1 MHGDSG
7 IYGALVNMGAWFKC
21 NIPMVEPHGNFGSI
35 DNDGA
40 ASSRYCCT
48 GDTKILTKEY
58 GMKTY
63 DELMKLV
70 KPTDKEGY
78 YEFENIIH
86 VRGPYN
92 EWVPTKVLID
102 SGVHD
107 IYELTLANGYKLRG
121 TPNHPVYVYT
131 KRWIRLDKVEEGDL
145 VVIDRHFYEDADGY
159 EETEAR
165 GLRCAITPIESC
177 VKLNEKER
185 VYSLRIDTEDHA
197 FMTNGILSHNTEAR
211 LTEYAEKVFLKDLSP
226 DVVRY
231 DWNYDDTLMEPQE
244 LPCVIPN
251 VLINSTTGIAVGFAC
266 DFVSHNP
273 REVIDLLLAYLENR
287 DMNHI
292 EAMKYLKGPDFP
304 TGGTIN
310 GLASVQK
317 AYACGDG
324 YVTIRGKYHREED
337 KKGNEAVVIDE
348 IPYGIYKTDLV
359 KQIAQEIVS
368 GRLEA
373 KDVRDESDRN
383 GIRIYIPLKK
393 DEDYDRAVG
402 VILANTRFEYNK
414 KISMYGLNRNKVP
427 KRYGLMELLKEFVA
441 FREECIYKKL
451 LAEKRKHEDR
461 LHIIEGMFI
470 VNKDLDKAISLIRG
484 ADGKEDSKKKLMKA
498 FKLSEIQAEYICNL
512 QLYRLSKTD
521 MTKMRE
527 EDKNLKTRVRVIA
540 RITRSKSNSDIDA
553 EMRNEWIELRDGLF
567 KNCKR
572 KTEIMAKAQ
581 KIDKEKTI
589 KDENCTLVISKN
601 GYIKRIAPLNENIQ
615 GRAGMGVTLGLSID
629 DEISQIINTTTVT
642 DILALTTNGR
652 AFILKPYTLEEVG
665 RTSRGKLA
673 RNIFNLR
680 ETEKVIL
687 YYEIPKDSDSSKLKL
702 MTATVKGIVKSTK
715 LSEIDNLTA
724 SGKRLVGL
732 KDLKDKVA
740 AAAIVDKKDTVL
752 LTSAQGNSIRFKTA
766 DISDTGV
773 GAIGVIGMKL
783 EKDDCVVSMVKVIPN
798 DDIVFISE
806 TGYIKKVPE
815 NEFRTQNKGGY
826 GVMTCPRDDGYG
838 NIVAALSGGTGT
850 VTIVTKSGKTLTC
863 DLKTIRRVSR
873 GSKGVI
879 GIKLA
884 SGDAVCNIC

>member
-1 MHGDSG
+1 MAKKPQNEIDEKESIARIILKDSAAKVIKDSMKIYGMEVIENRAIPSILTGLKPVQTRILYSMHTLGLSSNKPYVKCAKVVGDVLARLHPHGDSSC
-7 IYGALVNMGAWFKC
+7 YGALVNMAVDFKM
-21 NIPMVEPHGNFGSI
+21 NAPLVDGNGNFGSI

-40 ASSRYCCT
+40 AAYRYTLC
-48 GDTKILTKEY
+48 
-58 GMKTY
+58 
-63 DELMKLV
+63 KL
-70 KPTDKEGY
+70 
-78 YEFENIIH
+78 
-86 VRGPYN
+86 
-92 EWVPTKVLID
+92 
-102 SGVHD
+102 SQ
-107 IYELTLANGYKLRG
+107 
-121 TPNHPVYVYT
+121 
-131 KRWIRLDKVEEGDL
+131 
-145 VVIDRHFYEDADGY
+145 
-159 EETEAR
+159 
-165 GLRCAITPIESC
+165 
-177 VKLNEKER
+177 
-185 VYSLRIDTEDHA
+185 
-197 FMTNGILSHNTEAR
+197 
-211 LTEYAEKVFLKDLSP
+211 YAEKIMLKDLSP
-226 DVVRY
+226 NVVEFV
-231 DWNYDDTLMEPQE
+231 DNFDGETKEPAL
-244 LPCVIPN
+244 LPAVLPN
-251 VLINSTTGIAVGFAC
+251 ILINSTTGIAVGFAC

-273 REVIDLLLAYLENR
+273 REVIDLLLAYLDDRE
-287 DMNHI
+287 MNHI

-304 TGGTIN
+304 TGGVIN
-310 GLASVQK
+310 GLTSVQK

-324 YVTIRGKYHREED
+324 YVTIRGKFHKEED
-337 KKGNEAVVIDE
+337 KKGNEAIVIDE
-348 IPYGIYKTDLV
+348 IPYGVYKTDLV

-368 GRLEA
+368 GNLEA

-393 DEDYDRAVG
+393 DEDYNRAVE

-414 KISMYGLNRNKVP
+414 KISMYGLDRNKVP
-427 KRYGLMELLKEFVA
+427 KRYSLMEIIKEFVA

-451 LAEKRKHEDR
+451 LAEKKKHEDR

-484 ADGKEDSKKKLMKA
+484 ADGKEDSKRKLMKA

-521 MTKMRE
+521 MTKMKE
-527 EDKNLKTRVRVIA
+527 EDKNLKTRVRVIT

-553 EMRNEWIELRDGLF
+553 EMRNEWIELRDSLF

-581 KIDKEKTI
+581 KIDKERTI
-589 KDENCTLVISKN
+589 KDEPCTLVISKN

-652 AFILKPYTLEEVG
+652 AFILKPYNLDEVG

-680 ETEKVIL
+680 EKERVIL
-687 YYEIPKDSDSSKLKL
+687 YYEIPKTSDSSKFRL
-702 MTATVKGIVKSTK
+702 MTATINGMVKSTK

-732 KDLKDKVA
+732 KDIKDKVVA
-740 AAAIVDKKDTVL
+740 AAVVDKKDTVL
-752 LTSAQGNSIRFKTA
+752 LTSSQGNSVRFKTA

-783 EKDDCVVSMVKVIPN
+783 EKDDSVVSMVRVIPN

-815 NEFRTQNKGGY
+815 KEFRVQNKGGY
-826 GVMTCPRDDGYG
+826 GVMTCPKDDGYG
-838 NIVAALSGGTGT
+838 SIVAALAGGNGT

-863 DLKTIRRVSR
+863 ELQTVRRVSR

-879 GIKLA
+879 GIKLSA
-884 SGDAVCNIC
+884 GDAVSNIC

>member
-35 DNDGA
+35 DNDSA
-40 ASSRYCCT
+40 ASQRYCCT

-102 SGVHD
+102 SGIHD

-159 EETEAR
+159 EETESR
-165 GLRCAITPIESC
+165 GLRCAITPVESC
-177 VKLNEKER
+177 VKLEEKER

-304 TGGTIN
+304 TGGIIN
-310 GLASVQK
+310 GLTSVQK

-324 YVTIRGKYHREED
+324 YVTIRGKFHKEED
-337 KKGNEAVVIDE
+337 KKGNEAIVIDE
-348 IPYGIYKTDLV
+348 IPYGVYKTDLV

-368 GRLEA
+368 GNLEA

-414 KISMYGLNRNKVP
+414 KISMYGLDRNKVP
-427 KRYGLMELLKEFVA
+427 KRYSLMEIIKEFVA

-451 LAEKRKHEDR
+451 LAEKKKHEDR

-484 ADGKEDSKKKLMKA
+484 AD
-498 FKLSEIQAEYICNL
+498 
-512 QLYRLSKTD
+512 
-521 MTKMRE
+521 
-527 EDKNLKTRVRVIA
+527 V
-540 RITRSKSNSDIDA
+540 
-553 EMRNEWIELRDGLF
+553 
-567 KNCKR
+567 R
-572 KTEIMAKAQ
+572 KT
-581 KIDKEKTI
+581 
-589 KDENCTLVISKN
+589 
-601 GYIKRIAPLNENIQ
+601 
-615 GRAGMGVTLGLSID
+615 
-629 DEISQIINTTTVT
+629 
-642 DILALTTNGR
+642 
-652 AFILKPYTLEEVG
+652 
-665 RTSRGKLA
+665 
-673 RNIFNLR
+673 LR
-680 ETEKVIL
+680 E
-687 YYEIPKDSDSSKLKL
+687 
-702 MTATVKGIVKSTK
+702 
-715 LSEIDNLTA
+715 NL
-724 SGKRLVGL
+724 
-732 KDLKDKVA
+732 
-740 AAAIVDKKDTVL
+740 
-752 LTSAQGNSIRFKTA
+752 
-766 DISDTGV
+766 
-773 GAIGVIGMKL
+773 
-783 EKDDCVVSMVKVIPN
+783 
-798 DDIVFISE
+798 
-806 TGYIKKVPE
+806 
-815 NEFRTQNKGGY
+815 
-826 GVMTCPRDDGYG
+826 
-838 NIVAALSGGTGT
+838 
-850 VTIVTKSGKTLTC
+850 
-863 DLKTIRRVSR
+863 
-873 GSKGVI
+873 
-879 GIKLA
+879 
-884 SGDAVCNIC
+884 

>member
-35 DNDGA
+35 DNDSA
-40 ASSRYCCT
+40 ASQRYCCT

-102 SGVHD
+102 SGIHD

-131 KRWIRLDKVEEGDL
+131 KRWIRLDKVEEGDF
-145 VVIDRHFYEDADGY
+145 VVVDRHFYEDADGY

-273 REVIDLLLAYLENR
+273 REVIDLLLAYLDDR

-304 TGGTIN
+304 TGGIIN
-310 GLASVQK
+310 GLTSVQK

-337 KKGNEAVVIDE
+337 KKGNEAIIIDE
-348 IPYGIYKTDLV
+348 IPYGVYKTDLV
-359 KQIAQEIVS
+359 KQIAQEIVA
-368 GRLEA
+368 GNLEA

-414 KISMYGLNRNKVP
+414 KISMYGLDRNKVP
-427 KRYGLMELLKEFVA
+427 KRYSLMEIIKEFVA

-451 LAEKRKHEDR
+451 LAEKKKHEDR

-484 ADGKEDSKKKLMKA
+484 ADGKEDSKRKLMKA

-521 MTKMRE
+521 MTKMKE
-527 EDKNLKTRVRVIA
+527 EDKNLKTRVRVIT

-572 KTEIMAKAQ
+572 KTEIMTKAQ
-581 KIDKEKTI
+581 KIDKERTI
-589 KDENCTLVISKN
+589 KDEPCTLVISKN

-652 AFILKPYTLEEVG
+652 AFILKPYNLDEVG

-680 ETEKVIL
+680 EKERVIL
-687 YYEIPKDSDSSKLKL
+687 YYEIPKTNDSSKFRL
-702 MTATVKGIVKSTK
+702 MTATINGMVKSTK

-732 KDLKDKVA
+732 KDIKDKVVA
-740 AAAIVDKKDTVL
+740 AAVIDKKDTVL
-752 LTSAQGNSIRFKTA
+752 LTSSQGNSVRFKTS

-783 EKDDCVVSMVKVIPN
+783 EKDDSVVSMVRVIPN

-815 NEFRTQNKGGY
+815 KEFRVQNKGGY
-826 GVMTCPRDDGYG
+826 GVMTCPKDDGYG
-838 NIVAALSGGTGT
+838 SIVAALAGGNGT

-863 DLKTIRRVSR
+863 ELQSVRRVSR

-879 GIKLA
+879 GIKLSA
-884 SGDAVCNIC
+884 GDAVSNIC